1 MQQREIQ
8 QTKMQHKEVA
18 TNKDARK
25 KDAMHERC
33 NNKTSQSLQ
42 NCPVFFNESHHL
54 LSVSLNCYL
63 YFLHCLM
70 VGFGLIEL
78 ELKSEIRYGLLVT
91 L

>member
-1 MQQREIQ
+1 
-8 QTKMQHKEVA
+8 MQHKEVA

-42 NCPVFFNESHHL
+42 ACELVIESHHS

>member
-42 NCPVFFNESHHL
+42 ACELVIESHHL